1 MAVLGAGGQ
10 GFIRQI
16 VFADDASWTP
26 PFGCKAIVTVIGGG
40 GSGGAA
46 KGNGTSRVAATGG
59 GAGGTVTS
67 LLTLS
72 DSVT

>member
-16 VFADDASWTP
+16 VFADSISGGWTP

-40 GSGGAA
+40 GSGGVA
-46 KGNGTSRVAATGG
+46 KGGGCTAASGG
-59 GAGGTVTS
+59 GAGGTATS
-67 LLTLS
+67 
-72 DSVT
+72 